1 MEIHDNNHELS
12 LPQTNACIQIIK
24 HLMAFDY
31 SNKIYNGCSRENNV
45 TSKDVHNHGLKTKHQ
60 VHLLLDTLYF
70 ILHCKVDH
78 FFE

>member
-1 MEIHDNNHELS
+1 MMTS
-12 LPQTNACIQIIK
+12 IK
-24 HLMAFDY
+24 FQQEKNRN
-31 SNKIYNGCSRENNV
+31 SSRENNV
-45 TSKDVHNHGLKTKHQ
+45 TSRDVHNHGLKTKHQ